1 MKTESKVLAS
11 FIAAAVWAD
20 GEYNEFEKE
29 FVAELGEGLGIKDFD
44 KVLENEIAAVESMSE
59 DELADYLEKNAK
71 GVNAKEKEGVLS
83 ICLQALCSSFVPV
96 LCQQVRCLSAVPC
109 RLVLRLVQVCFR
121 QKGCRFLRLY
131 QLCFP
136 RICLRRLYFRR

>member
-29 FVAELGEGLGIKDFD
+29 FVAELGEGLGLKDFD

-59 DELADYLEKNAK
+59 DELAK
-71 GVNAKEKEGVLS
+71 
-83 ICLQALCSSFVPV
+83 
-96 LCQQVRCLSAVPC
+96 
-109 RLVLRLVQVCFR
+109 
-121 QKGCRFLRLY
+121 
-131 QLCFP
+131 
-136 RICLRRLYFRR
+136 